1 MTLTARLVLTVALT
15 ALFSVS
21 LTGFLSYRAA
31 SDSVPRAF
39 GLSLGRGQGP
49 GAADRPGGGGAAGVG
64 AAAGGGAAAGV
75 GAPAAGTAAHA
86 SLQLLGELQR
96 ATVQAAAIALAVAV
110 AAGGWMALRS
120 SRPLVRLADVT
131 RRYGRGERSLR
142 APVAG
147 PAEVASLAR
156 VFNATVDH
164 LQAEEDQRR
173 RFTTDIAHELRTPL
187 TVLKSELEA
196 IEDGL
201 MSADPDTV
209 RQLVQQVDLLTRLVQ
224 DLRLLTLAEAGEL
237 TLERSPTPLAEVV
250 RGAVGGFASRA
261 AQVGVRLVVE
271 AEEVTADADPERLR
285 QVVNALLDNALRHA
299 PAGSEV
305 RVVVGRRGDEATIEV
320 LDEGPGV
327 AAEHR
332 RHVFRR
338 LYRAEPSRQRE
349 TGGTGLGLAIVAA
362 IMALHGGRAEAL
374 ERDGGGGRFLVSL
387 PSTAR

>member
-39 GLSLGRGQGP
+39 GLNLGRGHGP
-49 GAADRPGGGGAAGVG
+49 GATDRPGGGGAA
-64 AAAGGGAAAGV
+64 

-96 ATVQAAAIALAVAV
+96 ATIQAAAIALAVAV

-131 RRYGRGERSLR
+131 RRYGQGERALR

-201 MSADPDTV
+201 MSADPDTL
-209 RQLVQQVDLLTRLVQ
+209 RQLVDQVDLLTRLVQ

-237 TLERSPTPLAEVV
+237 ALERTPTPLGEVV

-261 AQVGVRLVVE
+261 GQVGVRLVVE
-271 AEEVTADADPERLR
+271 AAEVTAEADPERLR

-305 RVVVGRRGDEATIEV
+305 RVVVAGRGDEATIEV

-327 AAEHR
+327 ATEHR
-332 RHVFRR
+332 PHVFRR

-374 ERDGGGGRFLVSL
+374 ERDGGGGRFRVSL
-387 PSTAR
+387 PLTAR